1 MSRTDLIAEVFTRIR
16 NAIMAKKENLD
27 VPSSTMIKAI
37 LAILKREAYID
48 DYKFIEDKK
57 QGILRIYLKYVA
69 GKPAITKIRRVSR
82 PGLRLYVKKD
92 KIPTV
97 LRGRGIAIVSTSQ
110 GLITNVEAKEKGL
123 GGEVLG
129 YIW

>member
-1 MSRTDLIAEVFTRIR
+1 MSRTDLIAEIFTRIR

-27 VPSSTMIKAI
+27 VPSSNMIKAI
-37 LAILKREAYID
+37 LDILKRENYID
-48 DYKFIEDKK
+48 DYKVIEDKK
-57 QGILRIYLKYVA
+57 QGTLRIYLRYVA
-69 GKPAITKIRRVSR
+69 GKPAITTIKRVSR
-82 PGLRLYVKKD
+82 PGLRLYVRKE

-110 GLITNVEAKEKGL
+110 GLLTDKQAKEKNL
-123 GGEVLG
+123 GGEIIG

>member
-1 MSRTDLIAEVFTRIR
+1 MSRTDLIAETFTRIR
-16 NAIMAKKENLD
+16 NALMAKKENLD
-27 VPSSTMIKAI
+27 VPSSTMVKAI
-37 LAILKREAYID
+37 LAILKRESYID

-57 QGILRIYLKYVA
+57 QGTLRIYLRYVA
-69 GKPAITKIRRVSR
+69 GKSAITTIRRVSR

-110 GLITNVEAKEKGL
+110 GLLTDKEAKEKSL
-123 GGEVLG
+123 GGEVIG
-129 YIW
+129 YVW

>member
-1 MSRTDLIAEVFTRIR
+1 MSRNDLIAEIFTRIR
-16 NAIMAKKENLD
+16 NAVMAKKENLD
-27 VPSSTMIKAI
+27 VPSSNMIKSI
-37 LAILKREAYID
+37 LDILKRENYID

-57 QGILRIYLKYVA
+57 QGILRIYLRYVG
-69 GKPAITKIRRVSR
+69 GKSAITTIKRVSR

-97 LRGRGIAIVSTSQ
+97 LRGRGIALVSTSH
-110 GLITNVEAKEKGL
+110 GLLTDKESREKGF
-123 GGEVLG
+123 GGEIIG

>member
-1 MSRTDLIAEVFTRIR
+1 
-16 NAIMAKKENLD
+16 MAKKLNLD

-37 LAILKREAYID
+37 LAILKKEGYID
-48 DYKFIEDKK
+48 DFKFIEDKK
-57 QGILRIYLKYVA
+57 QGTLRIYLKYVA

-92 KIPTV
+92 KVPTV

-110 GLITNVEAKEKGL
+110 GLITNVEAKEKNL
-123 GGEVLG
+123 GGEVIG